1 MLVNDKARQSLR
13 EIQEREMNAIVFDD
27 TQTPKFRPKNPTN
40 EDQQLEEI
48 LNNPLSPSDPQGNTL
63 PLKGNGD
70 AQSLEQ
76 IPEDQK
82 VRLDT
87 SGGELLG
94 EDDDMGETD
103 E

>member
-1 MLVNDKARQSLR
+1 
-13 EIQEREMNAIVFDD
+13 MNAIVFDD
-27 TQTPKFRPKNPTN
+27 TQTPKFRPKNTTN

-48 LNNPLSPSDPQGNTL
+48 LNNPLSPSDPQGNAM
-63 PLKGNGD
+63 PLKTNAD

-82 VRLDT
+82 VSRRDA
-87 SGGELLG
+87 SDGELLG

-103 E
+103 EQYRARI